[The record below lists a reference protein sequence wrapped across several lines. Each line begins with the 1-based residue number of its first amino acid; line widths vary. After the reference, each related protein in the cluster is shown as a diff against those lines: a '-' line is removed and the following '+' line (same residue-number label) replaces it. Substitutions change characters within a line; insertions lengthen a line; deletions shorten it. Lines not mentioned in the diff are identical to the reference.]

1 MIYVE
6 HARLKKKYA
15 QSLKDYESIVDEKK
29 QLFEKTQ
36 PQGVNV
42 EKERVSGGET
52 VNTFDVY
59 VIAVERAQIDKR
71 LKEAKSIS
79 DSILEVLKRKESE
92 LRQSKDWFDIIYKL
106 RYVDNLTITQVA
118 VRVPY
123 SRSQVWRKLNEIK
136 KHI

>member
-1 MIYVE
+1 MIYIE
-6 HARLKKKYA
+6 YARLKKKYG

-29 QLFEKTQ
+29 ALFEKTQ

-52 VNTFDVY
+52 VNTFDTY
-59 VIAVERAQIDKR
+59 IIAVERAQIDKR

-79 DSILEVLKRKESE
+79 DSISEVLKRKESE
-92 LRQSKDWFDIIYKL
+92 LRASKDWFDIIYKL

-118 VRVPY
+118 NRLPY
-123 SRSQVWRKLNEIK
+123 SRAQIWRKLNEIK
-136 KHI
+136 KNI